1 MGYTVQLTKRAAK
14 GALLLPRTYKEL
26 LKQLIEELKKDPL
39 PKNFDIKKL
48 KGYRSTYRVR
58 LGSYRVIY
66 VVDEKNKVITL
77 TYVGP
82 RGEAY

>member
-1 MGYTVQLTKRAAK
+1 MAK

-26 LKQLIEELKKDPL
+26 LNQLIEESEKNPI
-39 PKNFDIKKL
+39 PKNFDIIKM
-48 KGYRSTYRVR
+48 KGYENTYRVR

-66 VVDEKNKVITL
+66 VVYEKNKVITL

-82 RGEAY
+82 RGGAY